1 MLTSVAGK
9 RVSIIDLKSGT
20 GDIPGMRPGM
30 RRGRRP
36 GRRTVSETRPRNEF
50 G

>member
-9 RVSIIDLKSGT
+9 RASIIDLKSGT
-20 GDIPGMRPGM
+20 GDIPGMR
-30 RRGRRP
+30 RGRR
-36 GRRTVSETRPRNEF
+36 TLSETCPRNEF

>member
-1 MLTSVAGK
+1 MLTNVAGK
-9 RVSIIDLKSGT
+9 RASIIDLKSGT
-20 GDIPGMRPGM
+20 ADIPGMRPGM
-30 RRGRRP
+30 RP

>member
-9 RVSIIDLKSGT
+9 RASIIDLKSGT
-20 GDIPGMRPGM
+20 GDIPGMRPGL
-30 RRGRRP
+30 
-36 GRRTVSETRPRNEF
+36 RTVSQTRPRNEF